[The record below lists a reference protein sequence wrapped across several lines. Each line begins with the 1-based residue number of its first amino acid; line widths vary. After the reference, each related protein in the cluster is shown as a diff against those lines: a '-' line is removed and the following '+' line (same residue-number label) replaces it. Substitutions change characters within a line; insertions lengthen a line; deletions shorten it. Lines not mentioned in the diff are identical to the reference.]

1 MHVVMTSDNRSQL
14 TLLLGFA
21 LLVLMIVGSV
31 WLADQQKQSFALVRH
46 TLDVESRLSTVLS
59 DFQDAETGQ
68 RGFLLTGQAAY
79 LKPYEAAI
87 SHIDS
92 DVKGLANA
100 TADNP
105 RQQVSMKRLRDLATA
120 RQEGVRQTIALYR
133 SGDRAAATTQQHLGV
148 GKALMDQIRSV
159 VTAMRAQEAELL
171 QAGELTTVRQAS
183 LAQAGLVVNGL
194 VVLFL
199 VVVTFRQAR
208 TRIALAVVSAA
219 ELKSAN
225 IELLASAAHLKVAN
239 ASLKEELET
248 REAAE
253 AQVRQMQK
261 MESIGQLTGGIAHDF
276 NNMLSI
282 VIGSLDIAKRRL
294 DTDRARALVC
304 IDNALDGAHRA
315 ALLTARLLAFSRQL
329 PLEPRA
335 LDINKLMGGMSEMLR
350 HTIGEHLR
358 IETVMSG
365 GLWHAFVDPG
375 QLENAILNLVIN
387 ARDAMPDGGRLTVET
402 SNAHLDDAYATA
414 NAEAVAGQYVLLS
427 VTDTGV
433 GMPDDVIGR
442 VFDPFFTTKGV
453 GKGTGLGLSQ
463 VHGFVKQSGGHVKI
477 YSEPGVGT
485 TVKLYLPRLVG
496 AETDLDAEAPVLS
509 AESAQAKAGEVILV
523 VEDDEKIRFLSV
535 EALRDFGYTIVQAG
549 DASQALAV
557 LAVTPRVDLLF
568 TDIVMPDM
576 NGRQLADRARE
587 TRPDLKVLY
596 TTGFTKNAV
605 VHNGVLDPGVAL
617 ISKPFTIDQLAIKVR
632 LVLDGAGINR
642 PS

>member
-1 MHVVMTSDNRSQL
+1 MTSDNRSQL

-21 LLVLMIVGSV
+21 LLIVMILGSV

-46 TLDVESRLSTVLS
+46 TLDVESRLTTVLS

-68 RGFLLTGQAAY
+68 RGYLLTGQPLY
-79 LKPYEAAI
+79 LAPYESAI
-87 SHIDS
+87 SRIDA
-92 DVKGLANA
+92 DVRSLAVA
-100 TADNP
+100 TADDP
-105 RQQVSMKRLRDLATA
+105 RQRASMGRLRDLAA
-120 RQEGVRQTIALYR
+120 AMQLNLRQTISLYR
-133 SGDRAAATTQQHLGV
+133 GAGRASATAPRQLALG
-148 GKALMDQIRSV
+148 KTLMDHIRGV
-159 VTAMRAQEAELL
+159 VTAMNAEERGLL
-171 QAGELTTVRQAS
+171 QSRERTTVRQAS
-183 LAQAGLVVNGL
+183 LAQAGLGVNGL
-194 VVLFL
+194 VILALIFI
-199 VVVTFRQAR
+199 TFRQGS
-208 TRIALAVVSAA
+208 TRLALAVSSAA
-219 ELKSAN
+219 ELRSAN
-225 IELLASAAHLKVAN
+225 TALKA
-239 ASLKEELET
+239 ELET

-276 NNMLSI
+276 NNMLAI

-294 DTDRARALVC
+294 DTDRVQALLC

-315 ALLTARLLAFSRQL
+315 ALLTTRLLAFSRQL
-329 PLEPRA
+329 PLAPRA
-335 LDINKLMGGMSEMLR
+335 LDVNKLVGGMSEMLR

-358 IETVMSG
+358 IETVLAG
-365 GLWHAFVDPG
+365 GLWPAFVDPS

-402 SNAHLDDAYATA
+402 SNAHIDYAYAA
-414 NAEAVAGQYVLLS
+414 VNAEADAGQYVLLS
-427 VTDTGV
+427 VTDTGT
-433 GMPDDVIGR
+433 GMPDDVIER
-442 VFDPFFTTKGV
+442 VFDPFFTTKDV

-477 YSEPGVGT
+477 YSESGVGT

-496 AETDLDAEAPVLS
+496 ADVDPAFETPVLNVK
-509 AESAQAKAGEVILV
+509 SAQAKTGEVILV
-523 VEDDEKIRFLSV
+523 VEDDEKIRLLTV
-535 EALRDFGYTIVQAG
+535 EALRDFGYTVAQAG

-557 LAVTPRVDLLF
+557 LAVTPRIDLLF

-632 LVLDGAGINR
+632 LVLDGAGVNR
-642 PS
+642 PG

>member
-1 MHVVMTSDNRSQL
+1 MHIAMTSDNRSQL

-21 LLVLMIVGSV
+21 LLVIMILASV

-46 TLDVESRLSTVLS
+46 TLEVESRLSTVLS

-68 RGFLLTGQAAY
+68 QGYLLTGQADY
-79 LKPYEAAI
+79 LTPYESAI
-87 SHIDS
+87 GRVDR
-92 DVKGLANA
+92 DVKALGAA

-105 RQQVSMKRLRDLATA
+105 RQQASMRQLRDLAAA
-120 RQEGVRQTIALYR
+120 RQQDLRQTIALYR
-133 SGDRAAATTQQHLGV
+133 SAGHTSAPSRLGS
-148 GKALMDQIRSV
+148 GKALMDQIRGL
-159 VTAMRAQEAELL
+159 VTTMKAQERGLL
-171 QAGELTTVRQAS
+171 QFRERTTVRQAS

-194 VVLFL
+194 VILALIFI
-199 VVVTFRQAR
+199 TFRQGR
-208 TRIALAVVSAA
+208 TRLELAVVSAA

-225 IELLASAAHLKVAN
+225 AGLLASAADLKVAN

-276 NNMLSI
+276 NNMLAI

-294 DTDRARALVC
+294 DTDRARAVVC

-335 LDINKLMGGMSEMLR
+335 LDVNKLVGGMSEMLR

-358 IETVMSG
+358 VETVMSG
-365 GLWHAFVDPG
+365 GLWRAFVDPG

-402 SNAHLDDAYATA
+402 SNAHVDDAYAIA
-414 NAEAVAGQYVLLS
+414 NGDAIAGQYVLLS
-427 VTDTGV
+427 VTDTGT
-433 GMPDDVIGR
+433 GMPADVIER
-442 VFDPFFTTKGV
+442 VFDPFFTTKGL

-463 VHGFVKQSGGHVKI
+463 VYGFVKQSGGHVKI
-477 YSEPGVGT
+477 YSEPGLGT
-485 TVKLYLPRLVG
+485 AVKLYLPRYVG
-496 AETDLDAEAPVLS
+496 AETDLDAETPELS
-509 AESAQAKAGEVILV
+509 AESAQAKDGEVILV

-535 EALRDFGYTIVQAG
+535 EALRDFGYTVVQAG

-557 LAVTPRVDLLF
+557 LAVQPRVDLLF
-568 TDIVMPDM
+568 TDIVMPDI

-587 TRPDLKVLY
+587 SRPDLRVLY

-617 ISKPFTIDQLAIKVR
+617 ISKPFTIDELAIKVR
-632 LVLDGAGINR
+632 LVLDGTGINR
-642 PS
+642 PG

>member
-1 MHVVMTSDNRSQL
+1 MPVVMTSDNRSQT

-21 LLVLMIVGSV
+21 LLVFMILASV

-46 TLDVESRLSTVLS
+46 TLEVEDRLSTVLS

-68 RGFLLTGQAAY
+68 RGYLLTGQADY
-79 LKPYEAAI
+79 LAPYESAI
-87 SHIDS
+87 VRVDGDI
-92 DVKGLANA
+92 KTLGAA

-105 RQQVSMKRLRDLATA
+105 RQHASMGRLRDLAAA
-120 RQEGVRQTIALYR
+120 RLARLSQALALYR
-133 SGDRAAATTQQHLGV
+133 SGDHASATSPKQLGP
-148 GKALMDQIRSV
+148 GKALMDQIRDV
-159 VTAMRAQEAELL
+159 IRAMQEEEQGLL
-171 QAGELTTVRQAS
+171 QFRERATVRQAG

-194 VVLFL
+194 VILALIFI
-199 VVVTFRQAR
+199 TFRQGR
-208 TRIALAVVSAA
+208 TRLDLAVSSAA
-219 ELKSAN
+219 ELKT
-225 IELLASAAHLKVAN
+225 AN
-239 ASLKEELET
+239 ASLKHELET

-276 NNMLSI
+276 NNMLAI

-304 IDNALDGAHRA
+304 IDNALDGAHRG
-315 ALLTARLLAFSRQL
+315 ALLTTRLLAFSRQL

-335 LDINKLMGGMSEMLR
+335 LDVNKLVGGMSEMLR

-358 IETVMSG
+358 VETVMAG
-365 GLWHAFVDPG
+365 GLWRAFVDPG

-402 SNAHLDDAYATA
+402 SNAHLDDAYAVG

-427 VTDTGV
+427 VTDTGT
-433 GMPDDVIGR
+433 GMPADVIGR
-442 VFDPFFTTKGV
+442 VFDPFFTTKGL

-463 VHGFVKQSGGHVKI
+463 VYGFVKQSSGHVKI
-477 YSEPGVGT
+477 YSEPGLGT
-485 TVKLYLPRLVG
+485 TVKLYLPRHTG
-496 AETDLDAEAPVLS
+496 ADTDLDAEAPQLS

-523 VEDDEKIRFLSV
+523 AEDDEKIRFLSV
-535 EALRDFGYTIVQAG
+535 EALRDFGYTVVQAG

-557 LAVTPRVDLLF
+557 LAVQPHVDLLF

-576 NGRQLADRARE
+576 NGRQLTDRARE
-587 TRPDLKVLY
+587 ARPDLKVLY

-617 ISKPFTIDQLAIKVR
+617 ISKPFTIDELAIKVR
-632 LVLDGAGINR
+632 LVLDGAGVNR
-642 PS
+642 PG

>member
-1 MHVVMTSDNRSQL
+1 MTSDNRSQL
-14 TLLLGFA
+14 MLLLGFA
-21 LLVLMIVGSV
+21 LLVVMILGSV

-46 TLDVESRLSTVLS
+46 TLEVESRLSTVLS

-68 RGFLLTGQAAY
+68 RGFLLTGQDDY
-79 LKPYEAAI
+79 LKPYKAAV
-87 SHIDS
+87 SRVDG
-92 DVKGLANA
+92 DVRALAAA

-105 RQQVSMKRLRDLATA
+105 LQQSSMRNLRGLAAA
-120 RQEGVRQTIALYR
+120 RQEGLRQTIALYR
-133 SGDRAAATTQQHLGV
+133 TGDHAGAAEPKRLGV
-148 GKALMDQIRSV
+148 GAALMDQIRAV
-159 VTAMRAQEAELL
+159 VTTMKAEETELL
-171 QAGELTTVRQAS
+171 HASERTTVRQAS
-183 LAQAGLVVNGL
+183 LAQAGLVVNGVVIL
-194 VVLFL
+194 VL
-199 VVVTFRQAR
+199 VFITFRQAQ
-208 TRIALAVVSAA
+208 TRLAVAVVSAA

-225 IELLASAAHLKVAN
+225 DELLASAADLKVAN
-239 ASLKEELET
+239 ASLKGELET

-276 NNMLSI
+276 NNMLAI

-304 IDNALDGAHRA
+304 IDNALEGARRA

-335 LDINKLMGGMSEMLR
+335 LDVNKLMGGMSEMLR

-358 IETVMSG
+358 IETVMAG
-365 GLWHAFVDPG
+365 GLWPAFVDPS

-402 SNAHLDDAYATA
+402 ANAHLDDAYAAA
-414 NAEAVAGQYVLLS
+414 NADANAGQYVLLS
-427 VTDTGV
+427 VTDTGI
-433 GMPDDVIGR
+433 GMPARVIEQ

-463 VHGFVKQSGGHVKI
+463 VHGFVKQSGGHVRL

-485 TVKLYLPRLVG
+485 AVKIYLPRLAG
-496 AETDLDAEAPVLS
+496 AAVELGAEAPVLG

-576 NGRQLADRARE
+576 NGRQLADRAQE
-587 TRPDLKVLY
+587 SRPGLRVLY
-596 TTGFTKNAV
+596 TTGFTRNAV

-632 LVLDGAGINR
+632 LVLDGSGINR